1 VGSAINLPLTKQ
13 NKRTGATAMN
23 MSQLKAR
30 VEAALKAGIL
40 SNEQAVAAYAALSSK
55 THYGA
60 SASNA
65 TRDRMLTNRFGV

>member
-1 VGSAINLPLTKQ
+1 
-13 NKRTGATAMN
+13 MN